1 MSTDASVKVIRD
13 GGEIKKIVV
22 KMKPEGKRRQSAK
35 AIAASK
41 QNLKKAAAAVL
52 ETPVVTVEKVKK
64 VKRVRK
70 VMSKKQRKEKAAAK
84 AAAAAAA
91 NTAFAE
97 QMANL
102 PENIPQGGK
111 MFTDEEIAVRQR
123 MANARA
129 AKAAKRIA
137 RLG

>member
-1 MSTDASVKVIRD
+1 MSTDASVKVIKD

-41 QNLKKAAAAVL
+41 QNLVKAATAVL

-70 VMSKKQRKEKAAAK
+70 VMSKEQRKEKAAAK
-84 AAAAAAA
+84 AAVATAE

-97 QMANL
+97 EMANL
-102 PENIPQGGK
+102 PSNVAGGYETEK
-111 MFTDEEIAVRQR
+111 EQAMRQR

-129 AKAAKRIA
+129 AKKAKRIA